1 MKRSPGSSG
10 AGSRT
15 LTYTPFALPSS
26 RSTSRSSTKATVA
39 ACGATCGSSPNST
52 CAADPPRLF
61 SRWPR
66 VNSVPFPSAV
76 SRTSFAANGGGCSS
90 GMGSATDSAGT
101 GTCSAFPDART
112 GRRSWRS
119 EPGHG
124 ERLRRGLV
132 GRDAVAGSES
142 QSCLGGL
149 FVGDG
154 EGAQLLGERLG
165 NMGGRRE
172 AGGRCRVRRLPG
184 FGEERQA
191 AVRAHGHA
199 GLVVGLAAAADI
211 AQRLRRGKLG
221 LQLLLP
227 QRRPASLALVGG
239 VFVLLA
245 ARRTGNHGCASIRA
259 ARRMGQSAD
268 NKGRI
273 DHWHTASNRVSGGLP
288 ELS

>member
-1 MKRSPGSSG
+1 
-10 AGSRT
+10 
-15 LTYTPFALPSS
+15 
-26 RSTSRSSTKATVA
+26 
-39 ACGATCGSSPNST
+39 
-52 CAADPPRLF
+52 
-61 SRWPR
+61 
-66 VNSVPFPSAV
+66 
-76 SRTSFAANGGGCSS
+76 
-90 GMGSATDSAGT
+90 MGSATDSAGT
-101 GTCSAFPDART
+101 GSSAGTGALCIVASSNVSAPRSAAISIDGGGGAEDAFFANGVPQSKQNFAAGGLRAPQLVQGLFAGSAAAIAKASGGGSILLDGDGGAGGGLRAGAGPAAAPAT
-112 GRRSWRS
+112 PSPTR
-119 EPGHG
+119 GHG
-124 ERLRRGLV
+124 EPLRRGLV
-132 GRDAVAGSES
+132 GRVAVAGSES

-149 FVGDG
+149 FVRDG

-165 NMGGRRE
+165 NLGGRRE

-221 LQLLLP
+221 LRLLLP